1 MNPKY
6 DIFRERTDGSFAL
19 VESVEGIVLAQQRLG
34 ILAGK
39 APGHY
44 HIWDPSFRRFVN
56 PLAKSA

>member
-1 MNPKY
+1 MNSKY
-6 DIFRERTDGSFAL
+6 DIFRECSDGSFVL
-19 VESVEGIVLAQQRLG
+19 IESVEGIVAAQQRLG

-44 HIWDPSFRRFVN
+44 HIWDPSFRKFVS